1 MKDLGKSSS
10 NTQELKSQPQDENA
24 CQQDKTNT
32 TPTATTTVASVEDV
46 VVEDVNDD
54 DDDEDEEVDLALES
68 DLQAATTA
76 AALNLSLGSSGSL
89 FTSPSRS
96 GGANRFE
103 HDSDSNTGN
112 NTNNII
118 MHASKNNNN
127 YNNISNINNNSNSN
141 NNNISISNITNRFSP
156 RQSPKQDIE
165 VIEIFKSEIDKITAA
180 AQQVSVVHIS
190 SKESSR
196 KAASRHS
203 SDAASSN
210 VEHTQYMDKHLCE
223 LEQENMTDTTCD
235 IEAYMANLKETSIET
250 SDLNMDAADQ
260 QQNDS
265 SLSPEPQT
273 VVENTQQTVIADIE
287 SPPRPAVESDST
299 GTTTGTSEKSEDES
313 EDGAA
318 ASVASSAAHVVIDKK
333 VDKVFKSKSS
343 DKISKTSKP
352 ISSGSNGSSSTSS
365 VSSKAKP
372 NKSPRQSIYVSPDRS
387 KSQGSS
393 PVRII
398 KIKSPR
404 TSLSDQGKR
413 LSVSSSR
420 DSSHDRLSAGRR
432 TPSPRRSS
440 DGTGILKRSASPS
453 GGILKRPLSPSKAK
467 SPDRS
472 CLKKLTPSHDCSLES
487 LSPHLSPRNSVEYL
501 SPDRSSC
508 KMCQHHSPRNSF
520 DSRSSEPN
528 LDLPRSVLKSPRG
541 SFESRSPDRNLGGAR
556 KRSASAHA
564 HIDNGEA
571 GSGGGSVGI
580 GIKGKE
586 AYYQYYPIYD
596 NRTCSDHYVSVRRD
610 SVTRPETSRRI
621 SKSLERSLS
630 RDSTTS
636 SSYRYGVSP
645 EHIYTINTSDSSGPI
660 RSQSAENAFASYRYE
675 AAAAIAA
682 QSAEQYYQ
690 HQQYVPQTHMPQ
702 TSYNIYHEPQCPH
715 DRPYQLSSSAPEH
728 TTCMD
733 CLYQKRPS

>member
-10 NTQELKSQPQDENA
+10 ITQELKSPQDENA
-24 CQQDKTNT
+24 CHE
-32 TPTATTTVASVEDV
+32 TAVAS
-46 VVEDVNDD
+46 
-54 DDDEDEEVDLALES
+54 DEDELTLES

-76 AALNLSLGSSGSL
+76 AAFNLSLGSSGSL
-89 FTSPSRS
+89 FTTPS
-96 GGANRFE
+96 GGGSSRIENE
-103 HDSDSNTGN
+103 SDFISGN
-112 NTNNII
+112 IL
-118 MHASKNNNN
+118 HAS
-127 YNNISNINNNSNSN
+127 NSK
-141 NNNISISNITNRFSP
+141 FSP

-165 VIEIFKSEIDKITAA
+165 VIEIFKSEIDKISAA

-190 SKESSR
+190 AKESSR
-196 KAASRHS
+196 KYSSRHS
-203 SDAASSN
+203 SDIEN
-210 VEHTQYMDKHLCE
+210 NTDEHTQYMDKHLSE
-223 LEQENMTDTTCD
+223 LEQEKLTETTCD

-250 SDLNMDAADQ
+250 SDLQMDGADQ

-273 VVENTQQTVIADIE
+273 VVENTQQTVVADIE
-287 SPPRPAVESDST
+287 SPPRPSVESDST
-299 GTTTGTSEKSEDES
+299 GTTTGTSEKSEDDSES
-313 EDGAA
+313 GT
-318 ASVASSAAHVVIDKK
+318 SAAHVVIDKK

-343 DKISKTSKP
+343 DKIPKTSKSP
-352 ISSGSNGSSSTSS
+352 SNGSNGSSSTSTS
-365 VSSKAKP
+365 SSKTKP
-372 NKSPRQSIYVSPDRS
+372 IKSPRQSIYISPDRS

-413 LSVSSSR
+413 LSVGSSR
-420 DSSHDRLSAGRR
+420 DSSQDRLSSGRR

-440 DGTGILKRSASPS
+440 DGAGILKRSASPS
-453 GGILKRPLSPSKAK
+453 GGILKRPPSPSKAK

-472 CLKKLTPSHDCSLES
+472 CLKKLAPSHDCSIES
-487 LSPHLSPRNSVEYL
+487 LSPHISPRNSVEYL
-501 SPDRSSC
+501 SPDRSTC
-508 KMCQHHSPRNSF
+508 NMCQHHSPRNSF

-528 LDLPRSVLKSPRG
+528 LDLPRSALKSPRG
-541 SFESRSPDRNLGGAR
+541 SFDSRSPDRNLGGSR

-564 HIDNGEA
+564 NIDNGEKTK
-571 GSGGGSVGI
+571 GG
-580 GIKGKE
+580 E

-610 SVTRPETSRRI
+610 SVNRSDSNRRV

-645 EHIYTINTSDSSGPI
+645 EHIYAINSSDSSGPI
-660 RSQSAENAFASYRYE
+660 RSQSAENAFASYRHE
-675 AAAAIAA
+675 AAAAAVAA
-682 QSAEQYYQ
+682 DQYY
-690 HQQYVPQTHMPQ
+690 HYSPQSNATPIP
-702 TSYNIYHEPQCPH
+702 TNPYGIYHEPQCPH
-715 DRPYQLSSSAPEH
+715 DRPYKMSSSAPEH